1 VEAAARDGA
10 RMSFDGPRSLAVM
23 TDDERT
29 ELAQHASLGLRIL
42 LAVLGVRHR
51 RLERAVFGR

>member
-1 VEAAARDGA
+1 
-10 RMSFDGPRSLAVM
+10 MSFDGPRSLAVM